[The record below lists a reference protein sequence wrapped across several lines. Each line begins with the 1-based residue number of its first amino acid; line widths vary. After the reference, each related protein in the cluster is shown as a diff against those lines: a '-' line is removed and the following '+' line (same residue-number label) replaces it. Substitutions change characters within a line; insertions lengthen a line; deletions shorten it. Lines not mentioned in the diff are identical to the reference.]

1 MSESE
6 KEEVDRLKLIIV
18 LGFPNSGKTT
28 LINRLYADLTHR
40 SDWDIDS
47 PQRWR
52 SATCTIKKKQIDIYF
67 GLDGDD
73 EECVAKNVDRIANKR
88 YDIAIIPLSRSVM
101 NYGTQ
106 AIPYVW
112 QKWIDRSIYN
122 FSMAKPSKVFPD
134 HERYYVHT
142 LIPQLCMIPKYSGQ
156 ICTQFGSLSKMCDKL
171 SDVTGNHI
179 KQLLQ
184 IIVQ

>member
-1 MSESE
+1 MSESVKDE
-6 KEEVDRLKLIIV
+6 AARLKLIIV
-18 LGFPNSGKTT
+18 LGLPNSGKTT
-28 LINRLYADLTHR
+28 LINRLYTDLTHR

-47 PQRWR
+47 SERWR
-52 SATCTIKKKQIDIYF
+52 SASCIIEKKQTDIYF

-73 EECVAKNVDRIANKR
+73 EECVAKNIDRIASKR

-101 NYGTQ
+101 NYNTQ

-122 FSMAKPSKVFPD
+122 LSMATPQKVFPN

-142 LIPQLCMIPKYSGQ
+142 LIPQLCMMSDYTGQ
-156 ICTQFGSLSKMCDKL
+156 ICTQFDSWSKTCDKL
-171 SDVTGNHI
+171 SDVTEDHI

-184 IIVQ
+184 MIVQ